1 MRRAKTLEQLRV
13 GSGLNKERRAWMS
26 IARELDSL
34 VSAHLLVGPG
44 AQPRAAGRRSL
55 GQVYGGLGMYSV
67 SAWAGLSH

>member
-1 MRRAKTLEQLRV
+1 
-13 GSGLNKERRAWMS
+13 MS

-44 AQPRAAGRRSL
+44 AKPRAAGRRSL
-55 GQVYGGLGMYSV
+55 GQVYGGLGIYSV